1 MCVCNI
7 RDYLRSVEKEAG
19 GSSTDERG
27 EVKEPRA
34 DNGGKKMKRNP
45 LQEFFLGPPETDG

>member
-1 MCVCNI
+1 MCVCII
-7 RDYLRSVEKEAG
+7 RDYLRSVEKKAG
-19 GSSTDERG
+19 GGSTDERG